1 MEKVNDYKKRFTSLL
16 ESEIGDVKPLISEE
30 LEDEYGEELEYT
42 NEDDIRVPGT
52 KLSLTNLRDLYGETI
67 KYYTLSKD
75 GSKVI
80 EINGIPIEE
89 IVDEIF
95 G

>member
-80 EINGIPIEE
+80 EINGIPIER
-89 IVDEIF
+89 IVEEIF